1 MRRVQYN
8 GYHCRCD
15 QRATKHSVA
24 DRPAALFIVARKQ
37 RRGGRRV
44 FNGRHK
50 TLVARW
56 VGIEDDRVK
65 ATWDS
70 VGNGTVIC
78 PDDYRHRG
86 RAYRCTTMNAGAFSR
101 REGVS

>member
-1 MRRVQYN
+1 M
-8 GYHCRCD
+8 
-15 QRATKHSVA
+15 
-24 DRPAALFIVARKQ
+24 IVTRKQ
-37 RRGGRRV
+37 RRGGRRA

-78 PDDYRHRG
+78 PDDYRHCG